1 LPAVA
6 GVMSLSEQD
15 NQKPPFSPQNFTP
28 DGMADGDFSQ
38 PDIPHEFSFPVLNE
52 STRKTGKNPLFSSL
66 KDFLPAVF
74 EQALPG
80 NSAKDSR
87 NLENTRRRLLD
98 QLETFKK
105 EQEKE
110 LYQLRLE
117 AENQAE
123 ELVKQAEQK
132 ALRICREAEVQGFQ
146 EGLKRGEEQVAVQVA
161 SLAEM
166 LSGFV
171 SLKKDLLRRYE
182 AQLLDLAMV
191 IARKIVHQELSQNP
205 EVIATIAGETIRE
218 MPAKGPITLRVH
230 PDDYQVLNDKL
241 PALQAEF
248 EQLEQ
253 IQLVASEGLDRG
265 SCILETPVGQVDAGL
280 NTRFAEI
287 RDALQD

>member
-1 LPAVA
+1 
-6 GVMSLSEQD
+6 LSEQD
-15 NQKPPFSPQNFTP
+15 NQKPPFSPRNFTP
-28 DGMADGDFSQ
+28 DGLADGNFSQ
-38 PDIPHEFSFPVLNE
+38 PDVPHEFSFPTLNE
-52 STRKTGKNPLFSSL
+52 PTRKTGKNPLFRSL

-74 EQALPG
+74 EQVLPG

-105 EQEKE
+105 EQENE

-132 ALRICREAEVQGFQ
+132 ALKICREAEEQGLQ

-161 SLAEM
+161 SLVEM

-171 SLKKDLLRRYE
+171 SLKKDLLGQYE
-182 AQLLDLAMV
+182 AQLLDLAMA

-205 EVIATIAGETIRE
+205 EVIATIARETISE
-218 MPAKGPITLRVH
+218 MPAKGPLTLRVH
-230 PDDYQVLNDKL
+230 PYDYQVLNDKL

-253 IQLVASEGLDRG
+253 VQLVPSKCLARG

-287 RDALQD
+287 RDVLQD

>member
-1 LPAVA
+1 LPAVV
-6 GVMSLSEQD
+6 GVMSLSEPD
-15 NQKPPFSPQNFTP
+15 NKRPVFSPRNFA
-28 DGMADGDFSQ
+28 ADSLDEGDSSQ
-38 PDIPHEFSFPVLNE
+38 PDIPREFSFPALNE
-52 STRKTGKNPLFSSL
+52 STRKTGKNPLFRSL

-74 EQALPG
+74 EQVLPG
-80 NSAKDSR
+80 NSVKDSR

-117 AENQAE
+117 AENKAG
-123 ELVKQAEQK
+123 ELVEQAEQQ
-132 ALRICREAEVQGFQ
+132 ALKICQEAEEKGFQ
-146 EGLKRGEEQVAVQVA
+146 EGLKRGDEQVAVQVA

-171 SLKKDLLRRYE
+171 SLKKDLLGQYE
-182 AQLLDLAMV
+182 GQLLDLAVV

-205 EVIATIAGETIRE
+205 EVIATIARETISE
-218 MPAKGPITLRVH
+218 MPAKGPITLKVH
-230 PDDYQVLNDKL
+230 PDDYHVLHDTL

-248 EQLEQ
+248 EQLDKV
-253 IQLVASEGLDRG
+253 QLLASAGLARG

-280 NTRFAEI
+280 NTRLAEI

>member
-1 LPAVA
+1 MPAAA

-15 NQKPPFSPQNFTP
+15 NKRPLFSPQNFVA
-28 DGMADGDFSQ
+28 DGMNDGDFSQ
-38 PDIPHEFSFPVLNE
+38 PDVPHEFSFPALNE
-52 STRKTGKNPLFSSL
+52 STRKTGKNPLHRSL

-105 EQEKE
+105 EQENE
-110 LYQLRLE
+110 LFQLRLE
-117 AENQAE
+117 AESQAE
-123 ELVKQAEQK
+123 ELVKQAELK
-132 ALRICREAEVQGFQ
+132 ALEICREAEEKGSQ
-146 EGLKRGEEQVAVQVA
+146 EGLRRGEEQVAVQVA

-171 SLKKDLLRRYE
+171 SLKKDLLGQYE

-218 MPAKGPITLRVH
+218 MPAKGPITLKVH

-253 IQLVASEGLDRG
+253 VQLVASEGLDRG
-265 SCILETPVGQVDAGL
+265 SCILETSVGQVDAGL
-280 NTRFAEI
+280 NTKFAEI
-287 RDALQD
+287 RDALDD

>member
-1 LPAVA
+1 MPAVV

-15 NQKPPFSPQNFTP
+15 NQKPPFSPRNFTT

-38 PDIPHEFSFPVLNE
+38 PDIPHEFSFPVLNQ
-52 STRKTGKNPLFSSL
+52 STRKTGKNPLFRSF

-74 EQALPG
+74 EQALPD

-105 EQEKE
+105 AQENE
-110 LYQLRLE
+110 LLQLRLE
-117 AENQAE
+117 AESQAE
-123 ELVKQAEQK
+123 ELVKQAELK
-132 ALRICREAEVQGFQ
+132 ALEICREAEEKGSQ
-146 EGLKRGEEQVAVQVA
+146 EGLSRGEEQVAVQVA

-171 SLKKDLLRRYE
+171 SLKKDLLGQYE
-182 AQLLDLAMV
+182 AQLLDLAIV
-191 IARKIVHQELSQNP
+191 IAGKIVHQELSQNP
-205 EVIATIAGETIRE
+205 EVMVTIARETIRE
-218 MPAKGPITLRVH
+218 MPAKGPIILKVH

-253 IQLVASEGLDRG
+253 VQLVASDGLARG

>member
-1 LPAVA
+1 
-6 GVMSLSEQD
+6 MSLSEQD
-15 NQKPPFSPQNFTP
+15 NKRPLFSPRNFTA
-28 DGMADGDFSQ
+28 DGVADGDSSQ
-38 PDIPHEFSFPVLNE
+38 PEAPRKFSYPPLNE
-52 STRKTGKNPLFSSL
+52 SAKKIGKNPLLRSL

-80 NSAKDSR
+80 NSAKDPR

-105 EQEKE
+105 EQENE

-117 AENQAE
+117 AEKRAE

-132 ALRICREAEVQGFQ
+132 ALKICREAEEQGLQ

-171 SLKKDLLRRYE
+171 SLKKDLLGQYE
-182 AQLLDLAMV
+182 VQLLDLAMA

-205 EVIATIAGETIRE
+205 EVIAAIVRETIRE
-218 MPAKGPITLRVH
+218 MPTKGPITLRVH
-230 PDDYQVLNDKL
+230 PDDYQVLKDTL
-241 PALQAEF
+241 PALQADF

-253 IQLVASEGLDRG
+253 VQLIASEGLVRG

-280 NTRFAEI
+280 NARFAEI
-287 RDALQD
+287 HDVLQD